1 MYRSNTQTFN
11 HKNMAQ
17 TFTAQFQGVTFVN
30 NKPMAAVI
38 NAHSTEIFKIRKV
51 VITNPQTVAV
61 IGVVNQLDL
70 RVYETAPTF
79 TTTVAGT
86 LIKHDSSN
94 TLPTSG
100 VYQSAASISG
110 GSLVGSVARVYWS
123 SDEPAVSVAT
133 ADELQNY
140 VPLNTIYEWQPHS
153 DVQPITLRQNEC
165 ILLFNVTVGTPAGN
179 MDVYITFTKE

>member
-1 MYRSNTQTFN
+1 
-11 HKNMAQ
+11 MAQ

-30 NKPMAAVI
+30 NKPMAAII
-38 NAHSTEIFKIRKV
+38 NAHATEVLKIRKV
-51 VITNPQTVAV
+51 VCTNPQTTGVT
-61 IGVVNQLDL
+61 GVVNQLDL
-70 RVYETAPTF
+70 RVYSTAPTF

-86 LIKHDSSN
+86 LVPHDTTN
-94 TLPTSG
+94 TNPTSAT
-100 VYQSAASISG
+100 YQSAVSISG
-110 GSLVGSVARVYWS
+110 GTLVGSIARVFWS

-153 DVQPITLRQNEC
+153 DVQPITLRQDDC
-165 ILLFNVTVGTPAGN
+165 ILLFNVSVGTPAGN

>member
-1 MYRSNTQTFN
+1 ME
-11 HKNMAQ
+11 

-30 NKPMAAVI
+30 NKPMAAII
-38 NAHSTEIFKIRKV
+38 NAHASEVLKIRKV
-51 VITNPQTVAV
+51 VCTNPQTVAAT
-61 IGVVNQLDL
+61 GVVNQLDL
-70 RVYETAPTF
+70 RMYTTTPTF

-86 LIKHDSSN
+86 LVEHDSNN
-94 TLPTSG
+94 TPPTTAT
-100 VYQSAASISG
+100 YQSAASISG
-110 GSLVGSVARVYWS
+110 GVLAGSIARVFWS

-153 DVQPITLRQNEC
+153 DVQPLTIRNGQCL
-165 ILLFNVTVGTPAGN
+165 ILFNVSVGTPAGN

>member
-1 MYRSNTQTFN
+1 ME
-11 HKNMAQ
+11 

-30 NKPMAAVI
+30 NKPMAAII
-38 NAHSTEIFKIRKV
+38 NADATEVLKIRKV
-51 VITNPQTVAV
+51 VCTNPQTVAAT
-61 IGVVNQLDL
+61 GVVNQLDL
-70 RVYETAPTF
+70 RMYTTTPTF

-86 LIKHDSSN
+86 LVEHDSTN
-94 TLPTSG
+94 TPPTTAT
-100 VYQSAASISG
+100 YQSAASISG
-110 GSLVGSVARVYWS
+110 GVLAGSIARVFWS

-153 DVQPITLRQNEC
+153 DVQPLTIRNGQCL
-165 ILLFNVTVGTPAGN
+165 ILFNVTVGTPAGN

>member
-1 MYRSNTQTFN
+1 ME
-11 HKNMAQ
+11 

-30 NKPMAAVI
+30 NKPMAAII
-38 NAHSTEIFKIRKV
+38 NAHATEVLKIRKV
-51 VITNPQTVAV
+51 VCTNPQTVAAT
-61 IGVVNQLDL
+61 GVVNQLDL
-70 RVYETAPTF
+70 RMYTTTPTF

-86 LIKHDSSN
+86 LVEHDSNN
-94 TLPTSG
+94 TPPTTAT
-100 VYQSAASISG
+100 YQSAASISG
-110 GSLVGSVARVYWS
+110 GVLAGSIVRVFWS

-153 DVQPITLRQNEC
+153 DVQPLTIRNGQCL
-165 ILLFNVTVGTPAGN
+165 ILFNVSVGTPAGN

>member
-1 MYRSNTQTFN
+1 
-11 HKNMAQ
+11 MAE

-30 NKPMAAVI
+30 NKPMAAII
-38 NAHSTEIFKIRKV
+38 NAHATEVFKIRKV
-51 VITNPQTVAV
+51 VCTNPQTVAAT
-61 IGVVNQLDL
+61 GVVNQLDL
-70 RVYETAPTF
+70 RMYTTTPTF
-79 TTTVAGT
+79 TTTVDGT
-86 LIKHDSSN
+86 LVKHDSNN

-100 VYQSAASISG
+100 TYQSAASISG
-110 GSLVGSVARVYWS
+110 GVLAGSIVRVFWS

-153 DVQPITLRQNEC
+153 DVQPLTIRNGQCL
-165 ILLFNVTVGTPAGN
+165 ILFNVSVGTPAGN

>member
-1 MYRSNTQTFN
+1 ME
-11 HKNMAQ
+11 

-30 NKPMAAVI
+30 NKPMAAII
-38 NAHSTEIFKIRKV
+38 NSHASEVLKIRKV
-51 VITNPQTVAV
+51 VCTNPQTVAAT
-61 IGVVNQLDL
+61 GVVNQLDL
-70 RVYETAPTF
+70 RFYSAAPTF

-86 LIKHDSSN
+86 LVTHDTTN
-94 TLPTSG
+94 TNPTTAT
-100 VYQSAASISG
+100 YQSAASISG
-110 GSLVGSVARVYWS
+110 GSLVGSVARVFWS

-153 DVQPITLRQNEC
+153 DVQPLTIRNGEC
-165 ILLFNVTVGTPAGN
+165 LLLFNVTVGTPAGN

>member
-1 MYRSNTQTFN
+1 
-11 HKNMAQ
+11 MAQ

-30 NKPMAAVI
+30 NKPMASI
-38 NAHSTEIFKIRKV
+38 NNAHASEVLKIRKV
-51 VITNPQTVAV
+51 VCTNPQTTGVT
-61 IGVVNQLDL
+61 GVVNQLDL
-70 RVYETAPTF
+70 RMYSTAPTY

-86 LIKHDSSN
+86 LIKHDTTN
-94 TLPTSG
+94 TNPTTAT
-100 VYQSAASISG
+100 YQSAVSISG
-110 GSLVGSVARVYWS
+110 GSLVGSVARVFWS

-153 DVQPITLRQNEC
+153 DVQPLTLRNGESL
-165 ILLFNVTVGTPAGN
+165 ILFNVSVGTPAGT

>member
-1 MYRSNTQTFN
+1 
-11 HKNMAQ
+11 MAE

-30 NKPMAAVI
+30 NKPMASI
-38 NAHSTEIFKIRKV
+38 SNAHASEILKIRKV
-51 VITNPQTVAV
+51 VCTNPQTSGVT
-61 IGVVNQLDL
+61 GVVNQLDL
-70 RVYETAPTF
+70 RMYTTTPTY

-86 LIKHDSSN
+86 LVEHDSNN
-94 TLPTSG
+94 TPPTTAT
-100 VYQSAASISG
+100 YQSAASISG
-110 GSLVGSVARVYWS
+110 GVLAGSIVRVFWS

-153 DVQPITLRQNEC
+153 DVQPLTIRNGQAL
-165 ILLFNVTVGTPAGN
+165 ILFNVSVGTPAGT

>member
-1 MYRSNTQTFN
+1 
-11 HKNMAQ
+11 MAE

-30 NKPMAAVI
+30 NKPMAAII
-38 NAHSTEIFKIRKV
+38 NAHATEVFKIRKV
-51 VITNPQTVAV
+51 VCTNPQTVAAT
-61 IGVVNQLDL
+61 GVVNQLDL
-70 RVYETAPTF
+70 RMYTTTPTF

-86 LIKHDSSN
+86 LIEHDSNN

-100 VYQSAASISG
+100 TYQSAASISG
-110 GSLVGSVARVYWS
+110 GVLAGSIVRVFWS

-153 DVQPITLRQNEC
+153 DVQPLTIRNGQCL
-165 ILLFNVTVGTPAGN
+165 ILFNVSVGTPAGN

>member
-1 MYRSNTQTFN
+1 
-11 HKNMAQ
+11 MAQ
-17 TFTAQFQGVTFVN
+17 TFTAAFQGVTFVN

-38 NAHSTEIFKIRKV
+38 NAHASEIFKIRKV
-51 VITNPQTVAV
+51 VVTNPQTSGVT
-61 IGVVNQLDL
+61 GVVNQLDL
-70 RVYETAPTF
+70 RVYTTAPTF

-86 LIKHDSSN
+86 LIEHDSSN

-100 VYQSAASISG
+100 TYQSATSISG
-110 GSLVGSVARVYWS
+110 GALAGSIARVFWS

-133 ADELQNY
+133 VDELQNY
-140 VPLNTIYEWQPHS
+140 VPLNTLYEWQPHS

-165 ILLFNVTVGTPAGN
+165 ILLFNVTVGTPAGT